1 MSRKRWAWPLATT
14 WLLTASLVAGC
25 SSDDSPSTPT
35 PPPATV
41 TLTAPTPDS
50 PVNDAQL
57 STLRP
62 ELKVR
67 NGTSTTAGTRTYEF
81 QITDQNGG
89 GTILAQQAGIPE
101 GAGTTSFTP
110 TADLQ
115 PATRLYWRARM
126 TQGTTTSDW
135 STSGQFRT
143 KVVGF
148 NRPGEL
154 FDPLIHDETIGTRFG
169 ATTFVGAS
177 GLRIEDPNSW
187 VRYQLASTLTSGE
200 ISVEVEGLYP
210 NNIGGKSRIFSMM
223 DGGSNLFFS
232 KYLFNVQYRGVQ
244 GNPDNA
250 ISYKLLF
257 GDEDFKYEPD
267 FGARQ
272 SGVRQLNPSS
282 TYLWTATWGSSFRLT
297 IRDLSNN
304 GNVIYDR
311 SESTPGGVY
320 NPAPHTAYLG
330 ANDAAQESG
339 SFPRAVYRNL
349 WVGNRSRPA
358 SLGSAL
364 HAPR

>member
-1 MSRKRWAWPLATT
+1 MVLLLA
-14 WLLTASLVAGC
+14 AACG
-25 SSDDSPSTPT
+25 SDDSPSTPT

-67 NGTSTTAGTRTYEF
+67 NGTASATGTRTYEF
-81 QITDQNGG
+81 QISDQSSGG
-89 GTILAQQAGIPE
+89 SVLYSATGIVE
-101 GAGTTSFTP
+101 GSGTTSYTP
-110 TADLQ
+110 PADLQ

-135 STSGQFRT
+135 SSTAQFRT

-154 FDPLIHDETIGTRFG
+154 YDPLIHEETIGTRFG
-169 ATTFVGAS
+169 STTFMGAS
-177 GLRIEDPNSW
+177 GLKIESHGSF

-210 NNIGGKSRIFSMM
+210 GNSGGKSRIFSMM
-223 DGGSNLFFS
+223 DGGNNMFVS
-232 KYLFNVQYRGVQ
+232 KYLFNVQYRGVA

-250 ISYKLLF
+250 VSYKLLL
-257 GDEDFKYEPD
+257 GDESFKYEPD
-267 FGARQ
+267 LAARQ
-272 SGVRQLNPSS
+272 NGVRNLSPSS
-282 TYLWTATWGSSFRLT
+282 TYLWTATWGSTFRLT

-311 SESTPGGVY
+311 SEALFAGTY

-330 ANDAAQESG
+330 ANDACCETG
-339 SFPRAVYRNL
+339 SFPGAIYRNL
-349 WVGNRSRPA
+349 WVGNRSRPS

-364 HAPR
+364 HDPR